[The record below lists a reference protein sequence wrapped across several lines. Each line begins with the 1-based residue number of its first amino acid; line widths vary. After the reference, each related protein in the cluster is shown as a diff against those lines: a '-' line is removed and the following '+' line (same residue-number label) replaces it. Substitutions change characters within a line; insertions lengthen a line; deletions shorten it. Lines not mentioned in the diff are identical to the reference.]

1 MKRRHCL
8 ATAGLALAVACAHAD
23 PVPLKSGIEFQ
34 GKDVQALQAD
44 AFANPGM
51 LWVERGAALWKE
63 RCEQCH
69 GAGESMQGVAARYPR
84 YSAELKRVVDL
95 EGRIVAHVRALEWES
110 PELLSLSAFVAHQ
123 SRGMAIVPDTSVEA
137 RATLERGRTL
147 YFERQGQL
155 NMACTNCHD
164 ASWGHTLLAER
175 ISQGHPADWP
185 AYRLDWQALGSLSR
199 RLRACYYGVRAEM
212 PAFGSPDLVAIEL
225 YLAQRARGLATNA
238 PGVRR

>member
-1 MKRRHCL
+1 MKRREML
-8 ATAGLALAVACAHAD
+8 ATLGLALAAGCAYAD
-23 PVPLKSGIEFQ
+23 PVPLKAGSEFQ

-44 AFANPGM
+44 AFANPGL

-63 RCEQCH
+63 RCGQCH
-69 GAGESMQGVAARYPR
+69 GAGDSMRGVAVRYPR
-84 YSAELKRVVDL
+84 YVAQLGRVTDL
-95 EGRIVAHVRALEWES
+95 EGRIVAHVSALGWES
-110 PELLSLSAFVAHQ
+110 PELLALSAFVADQ
-123 SRGMAIVPDTSVEA
+123 SRGMAIVPDPSAEA

-185 AYRLDWQALGSLSR
+185 AYRLEWQSLGSLSR

-225 YLAQRARGLATNA
+225 YLAQRARGLPTNA